1 MPDRPLG
8 EREAATEL
16 ANGRIGIDQFLEFGA
31 QRGMGHGR
39 SLLDIR
45 AFSSEVDSGSR
56 KENASKQET
65 RVPFRFNRNGKALGR
80 EPVAP
85 GQRLND
91 RARHLVLQSA
101 DDIAA

>member
-16 ANGRIGIDQFLEFGA
+16 ANGRIGIDQFREFGA
-31 QRGMGHGR
+31 QRGVGHGR

-45 AFSSEVDSGSR
+45 AFSNEVDSGSR

-65 RVPFRFNRNGKALGR
+65 RVPFRFNRNGKGSS
-80 EPVAP
+80 V
-85 GQRLND
+85 LN
-91 RARHLVLQSA
+91 LKFGGLQIDSMIA
-101 DDIAA
+101 DSPDFG